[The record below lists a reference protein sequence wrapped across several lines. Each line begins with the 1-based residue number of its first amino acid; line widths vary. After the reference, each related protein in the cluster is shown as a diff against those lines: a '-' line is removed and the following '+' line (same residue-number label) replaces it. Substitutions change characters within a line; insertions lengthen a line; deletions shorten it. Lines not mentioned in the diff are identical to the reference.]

1 MMLLSLFD
9 AFTDLGA
16 ILACALVLGA
26 MLCLPHES
34 GERRHMDWTLRPRR
48 K

>member
-1 MMLLSLFD
+1 MDLLSLFD
-9 AFTDLGA
+9 AFTDLGGL
-16 ILACALVLGA
+16 IACALVLGA

-34 GERRHMDWTLRPRR
+34 GEHRNVDWTMRPRR